1 VTGECPF
8 SPLDFFPGRKRNRRT
23 SVRIPALG
31 TMLPYDALGKARKK
45 VTTSPLNLLGATQ
58 PPIGQRC
65 WSGTTV
71 TAGRWHELPDCT
83 AASHC
88 AVGLNAARKHRA
100 TRPDS
105 GTKEIGVN
113 NNGHGNDRTPPR
125 AARPHRATTPL
136 GIDAASA
143 LYSAGRLGQDTLAG
157 LRNLPSTI
165 TAPVHPPTRGT
176 SIPNI

>member
-105 GTKEIGVN
+105 GLRKSASTIMGTVTTERHQGPP
-113 NNGHGNDRTPPR
+113 DRTAPPR
-125 AARPHRATTPL
+125 RWVSTQRAHCIRRDGWGKTRWRDC
-136 GIDAASA
+136 GIC
-143 LYSAGRLGQDTLAG
+143 RQQ
-157 LRNLPSTI
+157 
-165 TAPVHPPTRGT
+165 
-176 SIPNI
+176 